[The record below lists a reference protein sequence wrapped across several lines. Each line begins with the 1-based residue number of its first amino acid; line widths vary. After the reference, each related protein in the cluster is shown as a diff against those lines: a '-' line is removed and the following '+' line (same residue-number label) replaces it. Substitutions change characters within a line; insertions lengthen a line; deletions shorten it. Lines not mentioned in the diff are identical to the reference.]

1 MYNQET
7 TTQNPFL
14 YMQAESTHHP
24 VLHSATVHILTLRT
38 QESAETTAYSKNHS
52 PHDELLIVERSGLQE
67 Y

>member
-24 VLHSATVHILTLRT
+24 VLHSAAVHILTLRT
-38 QESAETTAYSKNHS
+38 QESTENSAYSKNHS
-52 PHDELLIVERSGLQE
+52 PHDELLTVERSGLQE